1 MAKSEADILL
11 RLPPRQ
17 LAPDERELV
26 AEWLSL
32 ASDVPTAYVS
42 SRRQDDPVMYRR
54 IVIATS
60 PDGQPTQ
67 TIHAPAGMR
76 LWVKLTIGQ
85 EPGVD
90 LYDSL
95 AGALN
100 SIRRVLD

>member
-1 MAKSEADILL
+1 MAKSESDILL

-26 AEWLSL
+26 EQWLSL
-32 ASDVPTAYVS
+32 APDVPSAYVS

-54 IVIATS
+54 IVIATAA
-60 PDGQPTQ
+60 DGQPTQ
-67 TIHAPAGMR
+67 TIHAPTGMR

-85 EPGVD
+85 EPEVE
-90 LYDSL
+90 LFDSL

-100 SIRRVLD
+100 SIRRVLA